1 MITVRRVY
9 LKSMPPVLEAEELK
23 PAGPNGGGPRDL
35 GSGDR
40 GGGGDDDDDHK
51 RGRFIP
57 GAAMLAM
64 RFVLV
69 SITVL
74 FITVAVAYY
83 VRSRSPVNWQH
94 IEVPHLLWLS
104 TAFILASSW
113 TLESARGSLERENIA
128 RFILG
133 LEITLGI
140 AVAFLASQVFALQQ
154 LAEQGI
160 YLRRN
165 PHSSLYYV
173 VTGAHALHLL
183 GGMAVLCYLLLRS
196 GSMDLVRLR
205 SRTSV
210 TAIYWHFLMTLW
222 LALFVLLL
230 L

>member
-1 MITVRRVY
+1 
-9 LKSMPPVLEAEELK
+9 MPPVLEVEELS
-23 PAGPNGGGPRDL
+23 PAGPHGGGPRDL
-35 GSGDR
+35 GPGDH
-40 GGGGDDDDDHK
+40 GGGGDDDDDRE

-74 FITVAVAYY
+74 FVTVGIAYFA
-83 VRSRSPVNWQH
+83 RSRSPVNWQR

-104 TAFILASSW
+104 TTLILASSW
-113 TLESARGSLERENIA
+113 ALESARGSIERNNRA
-128 RFILG
+128 RFIWRI
-133 LEITLGI
+133 ETTLGI
-140 AVAFLASQVFALQQ
+140 GIAFLASQVLALQE
-154 LAEQGI
+154 LASQGI

-196 GSMDLVRLR
+196 GAMDFRRLR

-210 TAIYWHFLMTLW
+210 TAMYWHFLTILW
-222 LALFVLLL
+222 LLLFLLL
-230 L
+230 LL